1 MLKDTLLEKSGLLWT
16 DRVIIYDED
25 GVVARAAE
33 FGDDKHVFEW
43 ISSPEGLRYIY
54 ERDYRNSLTQAA
66 LIISNTSIR
75 IPFDI
80 MRCFTIT
87 RLGLNDLF
95 PQLDAVALRTAS
107 NIDFDY
113 LSVAVQNIN
122 GSRLTA
128 KQTKAFYSSDMFNQ
142 ATVDTYSTAVEQI
155 LKSRV
160 ASCKMYR
167 DWMPIIDRLSKLML
181 LRDKGFTI
189 VDLQSTYDTV
199 DKAFRA
205 WMEQRYPS
213 VATSADVSQPVML
226 HHIPDFVR
234 RVSKKPAVIVIDG
247 MSFIDWQL
255 IREHLTDVLWE
266 LTTAAVFSFL
276 PSVTSIAR
284 QSLFSGTIPAQNI
297 KPFSLVNEEKQWRS
311 YWAEH
316 GLREDEVFFGKTE
329 TPDIPYKCKAAGI
342 VVSFIDDLM
351 HRQLQGT
358 HGMAV
363 DIAAWLKSGALRR
376 LIDNLLKSGFDVF
389 ITSDHGHT
397 EAIGKGRFSK
407 PGLLTE
413 DASRRAVTY
422 KDFAGAEELDKF
434 NVIEYAGTY
443 MPKNYRYFL
452 FANGECI
459 GDSGNN
465 YITHGSDSIEE
476 ILVPFI
482 RIGESKN
489 G

>member
-25 GVVARAAE
+25 GVVARAVD
-33 FGDDKHVFEW
+33 FGDDKHVLHW

-54 ERDYRNSLTQAA
+54 ERDYRNSKTQAA
-66 LIISNTSIR
+66 LIISSKSVR

-80 MRCFTIT
+80 MRRFTIT
-87 RLGLNDLF
+87 RLGLDNIF

-113 LSVAVQNIN
+113 LSVAVKNMN

-128 KQTKAFYSSDMFNQ
+128 KQTKAFYMSDMFNQ
-142 ATVDTYSTAVEQI
+142 ETVDTYSAVVEQM
-155 LKSRV
+155 LKSQVSLCR
-160 ASCKMYR
+160 MYH

-181 LRDKGFTI
+181 LRDKGFT
-189 VDLQSTYDTV
+189 VGDFQNTYDTV
-199 DKAFRA
+199 DTAFRA
-205 WMEQRYPS
+205 WIEQRYCS
-213 VATSADVSQPVML
+213 IANSSDVSQPVML
-226 HHIPDFVR
+226 HHVPDFVR
-234 RVSKKPAVIVIDG
+234 RESKKPAVIVIDG
-247 MSFIDWQL
+247 MSFVDWQL
-255 IREHLTDVLWE
+255 IREHLTDVPWE
-266 LTTAAVFSFL
+266 LTTSAVFSFL
-276 PSVTSIAR
+276 PSVTSVAR
-284 QSLFSGTIPAQNI
+284 QSLFSGTIPAQNA
-297 KPFSLVNEEKQWRS
+297 KPFSLANEEKQWTS
-311 YWAEH
+311 YWIEH

-329 TPDIPYKCKAAGI
+329 TPDLPFKSKAAGI

-358 HGMAV
+358 RGMAV
-363 DIAAWLKSGALRR
+363 DIAAWLKSGALHR
-376 LIDNLLKSGFDVF
+376 LIDYLLKSGFDVF
-389 ITSDHGHT
+389 ITADHGHS
-397 EAIGKGRFSK
+397 EAVGKGRFSK

-413 DASRRAVTY
+413 DASRRAVIY

-434 NVIEYAGTY
+434 NVIEYVGTY
-443 MPKNYRYFL
+443 MPKTYRYFL

-459 GDSGNN
+459 GDYGNN

-482 RIGESKN
+482 RIGERQN